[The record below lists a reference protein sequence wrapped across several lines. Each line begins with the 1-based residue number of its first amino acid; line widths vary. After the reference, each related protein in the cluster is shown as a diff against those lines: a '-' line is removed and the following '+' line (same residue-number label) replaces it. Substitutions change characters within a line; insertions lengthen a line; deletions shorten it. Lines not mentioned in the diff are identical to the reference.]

1 MKVSVIDLGYNSLKL
16 VNYEVR
22 RDKSFVAYGQ
32 QSVLAKVGEGLDQT
46 GFLGDKPIRRTIKAL
61 KQFRAIVD
69 LEHSNHVL
77 PVATSAVRE
86 AGNREQFL
94 EQAYQEAGFKF
105 KILTEKEE
113 AVYAFEGAKSATSVQ
128 AGLFFDLGGG
138 SLEMVIY
145 SRPSIRRILSVPL
158 GGLRLTDLYAKPNG
172 SYTKKNYA
180 RMRKRILE
188 LLPEKKHLPTS
199 KSLDLVGVGGSV
211 RALARYDQMRR
222 EYPLNKLH
230 NYSMKRNAVESVHLA
245 LRRMSTRTLRKNPA
259 IGQER
264 SQSIIAG
271 SLVVDLL
278 MEKIG
283 FRKLI
288 VSTHGLRDGVL
299 SAFLESPNS
308 YREGLVDRDLTREV
322 TQTHM
327 KASAQEK
334 LAKSL
339 LSHKN
344 LTRREYAIL
353 SEALDHV
360 LPDLPIYNPETL
372 FYIVLEADSVLPHQ
386 DQLIMALSVARAN
399 GMRRTEWAQ
408 TSYKRLLDKKSME
421 MVKKISVLIQ
431 LARLQQKTD
440 IHLSMRCERGI
451 PRLHIAQGKQH
462 IPKVLMKDILRDL
475 EDLEGSFNL
484 QLAL

>member
-1 MKVSVIDLGYNSLKL
+1 MKISVIDLGYNSLKL
-16 VNYEVR
+16 VNYDVR

-46 GFLGDKPIRRTIKAL
+46 GFLGDKPIRRTIKTL

-69 LEHSNHVL
+69 LEQSNHVL

-86 AGNREQFL
+86 AGNREDFL
-94 EQAYQEAGFKF
+94 KQAYHEAGFKF
-105 KILTEKEE
+105 KVLSEKEE
-113 AVYAFEGAKSATSVQ
+113 AVYAFEGAKSATSVH

-138 SLEMVIY
+138 SLEIVIY
-145 SRPSIRRILSVPL
+145 SEPTIRKILSVPL
-158 GGLRLTDLYAKPNG
+158 GGLRLTDLYAKPDG

-180 RMRKRILE
+180 RMGKRILE

-199 KSLDLVGVGGSV
+199 KNLDLVGVGGSV

-230 NYSMKRNAVESVHLA
+230 NYSMKKNAVESVHRA
-245 LRRMSTRTLRKNPA
+245 LRRMSTRTLKKSPA

-271 SLVVDLL
+271 SLVVHLL

-299 SAFLESPNS
+299 SAFLESPGA
-308 YREGLVDRDLTREV
+308 YRQGLVDRVLIREESTRTKV
-322 TQTHM
+322 
-327 KASAQEK
+327 SAQER

-339 LSHKN
+339 LSHRN
-344 LTRREYAIL
+344 LTNREYAIL

-360 LPDLPIYNPETL
+360 LPDLPVYNPETL
-372 FYIVLEADSVLPHQ
+372 FYIVLEADSILPHQ
-386 DQLIMALSVARAN
+386 DQLILALSVARAN
-399 GMRRTEWAQ
+399 GMRRTDWAE

-431 LARLQQKTD
+431 LAQLQQKTD
-440 IHLSMRCERGI
+440 IHLSMRSERGI
-451 PRLHIAQGKQH
+451 PRLHITQGKQH

-475 EDLEGSFNL
+475 EDLEGAFNL
-484 QLAL
+484 QLAI

>member
-1 MKVSVIDLGYNSLKL
+1 LKVSVIDLGYNSLKL

-46 GFLGDKPIRRTIKAL
+46 GFLGAKPVRRTLKAL

-69 LEHSNHVL
+69 LEHSKHVL

-86 AGNREQFL
+86 AGNREEFL
-94 EQAYQEAGFKF
+94 KQAYHETGFKF
-105 KILTEKEE
+105 KVLSEKEE
-113 AVYAFEGAKSATSVQ
+113 AVYAFEGAKSATRVH

-145 SRPSIRRILSVPL
+145 SEPTIKKILSVPL
-158 GGLRLTDLYAKPNG
+158 GGLRLTDLYAKPDG
-172 SYTKKNYA
+172 SFTKKNYA

-188 LLPEKKHLPTS
+188 LLPEKKHLPAS
-199 KSLDLVGVGGSV
+199 KNLELVGVGGSV
-211 RALARYDQMRR
+211 RAIARYDQMRR
-222 EYPLNKLH
+222 QYPLNKLH
-230 NYSMKRNAVESVHLA
+230 NYSMKKNAVESAHRA
-245 LRRMSTRTLRKNPA
+245 LRRMTLRTIRKNPA

-271 SLVVDLL
+271 SLVVHLL
-278 MEKIG
+278 MEKVG

-299 SAFLESPNS
+299 SAFLESPSS
-308 YREGLVDRDLTREV
+308 YRQGLLDGVLTREG
-322 TQTHM
+322 TTTRP
-327 KASAQEK
+327 KPSAPEK

-339 LSHKN
+339 LSHRN
-344 LTRREYAIL
+344 LTKKEYAIL

-372 FYIVLEADSVLPHQ
+372 FYIVLEADSPLSHQ

-399 GMRRTEWAQ
+399 GMRRTDWAQ

-421 MVKKISVLIQ
+421 MVKKISVLIRIAQ
-431 LARLQQKTD
+431 LQQKTD
-440 IHLSMRCERGI
+440 IQLSMSSERGI
-451 PRLHIAQGKQH
+451 PRLHITQGKQR

-475 EDLEGSFNL
+475 EDLEGAFNL
-484 QLAL
+484 QLAM

>member
-16 VNYEVR
+16 VNYEVK

-32 QSVLAKVGEGLDQT
+32 HSVLAKVGEGLDQT
-46 GFLGDKPIRRTIKAL
+46 GFLGDKPIRRTLKAL

-69 LEHSNHVL
+69 LEHSKHVL

-86 AGNREQFL
+86 AGNREEFL
-94 EQAYQEAGFKF
+94 RQAYLETGFKF
-105 KILTEKEE
+105 KVLSEKEE
-113 AVYAFEGAKSATSVQ
+113 AVYAFQGAKSATSVC

-145 SRPSIRRILSVPL
+145 SEPTIRKILSVPL
-158 GGLRLTDLYAKPNG
+158 GGLRLTDLYAKADG

-199 KSLDLVGVGGSV
+199 KNLELVGVGGSV
-211 RALARYDQMRR
+211 RAIARYDQMRR
-222 EYPLNKLH
+222 QYPLNKLH
-230 NYSMKRNAVESVHLA
+230 NYSMKKNAVESVHRA
-245 LRRMSTRTLRKNPA
+245 LRRMTLRTIRKNPA

-271 SLVVDLL
+271 SLVVHLL

-299 SAFLESPNS
+299 SAFLESPSS
-308 YREGLVDRDLTREV
+308 YRQGLVDRVLTRAG
-322 TQTHM
+322 TTTRP
-327 KASAQEK
+327 KPSAPEK

-339 LSHKN
+339 LSHRN
-344 LTRREYAIL
+344 LTKKEYAIL

-372 FYIVLEADSVLPHQ
+372 FYIVLEADSPLSHQ

-399 GMRRTEWAQ
+399 GMRRTDWAQ

-421 MVKKISVLIQ
+421 MVKKISVLMQIAQ
-431 LARLQQKTD
+431 LQQKTD
-440 IHLSMRCERGI
+440 IHLSMSSERGI

-462 IPKVLMKDILRDL
+462 IPKVLVKDILRDL

-484 QLAL
+484 QLAM

>member
-32 QSVLAKVGEGLDQT
+32 HSVLAKVGEGLDQT
-46 GFLGDKPIRRTIKAL
+46 GFLGDKPIRRTLKAL

-69 LEHSNHVL
+69 LERPDHVL

-86 AGNREQFL
+86 AGNREEFL
-94 EQAYQEAGFKF
+94 KQADQETGFKF
-105 KILTEKEE
+105 KVLSEKEE
-113 AVYAFEGAKSATSVQ
+113 AVYAFEGAKSATSVHS
-128 AGLFFDLGGG
+128 GLFFDLGGG

-145 SRPSIRRILSVPL
+145 SEPTVRKILSVPL
-158 GGLRLTDLYAKPNG
+158 GGLRLTDLYAKANG
-172 SYTKKNYA
+172 SYAKKNYA

-188 LLPEKKHLPTS
+188 LLPDKKNLPTS

-222 EYPLNKLH
+222 KYPLNKLH
-230 NYSMKRNAVESVHLA
+230 NYSMKRNAVESVHRA
-245 LRRMSTRTLRKNPA
+245 LRRMSLRAIRKNPA

-271 SLVVDLL
+271 SLVVHLL

-299 SAFLESPNS
+299 SGFLESPSS
-308 YREGLVDRDLTREV
+308 YRQGLVDRVLMREGAQAHV
-322 TQTHM
+322 

-339 LSHKN
+339 LSHRN
-344 LTRREYAIL
+344 LTKREYAIL

-360 LPDLPIYNPETL
+360 LPDLPIYNPETF
-372 FYIVLEADSVLPHQ
+372 FYIVLEADSVLSHV

-399 GMRRTEWAQ
+399 GMRRTDWVE

-431 LARLQQKTD
+431 LAQLQQKTD
-440 IHLSMRCERGI
+440 IDLTMSSERGV
-451 PRLHIAQGKQH
+451 PRLHIVQGKQH
-462 IPKVLMKDILRDL
+462 IPKVLMKNILRDL
-475 EDLEGSFNL
+475 EDLEGAFNL

>member
-22 RDKSFVAYGQ
+22 RDNSFVAYGQ

-46 GFLGDKPIRRTIKAL
+46 GFLGDKPIRRTLKAL
-61 KQFRAIVD
+61 KQYRAIVD
-69 LEHSNHVL
+69 LERSNHVL

-86 AGNREQFL
+86 AGNREDFL
-94 EQAYQEAGFKF
+94 KQAYYETGFKF
-105 KILTEKEE
+105 KVLSEKEE

-128 AGLFFDLGGG
+128 VGLFFDLGGG

-145 SRPSIRRILSVPL
+145 SAPTIRKILSVPL
-158 GGLRLTDLYAKPNG
+158 GGLRLTDLYAKPDG
-172 SYTKKNYA
+172 SYTRKNYA

-199 KSLDLVGVGGSV
+199 KNLDLVGVGGSV

-230 NYSMKRNAVESVHLA
+230 NYSMKKNAVESVHRA
-245 LRRMSTRTLRKNPA
+245 LRRMSLRTIRKHPA

-271 SLVVDLL
+271 SLVVHLL

-299 SAFLESPNS
+299 SAFLESPSS
-308 YREGLVDRDLTREV
+308 YRQGIVDKVLMREEIP
-322 TQTHM
+322 QA
-327 KASAQEK
+327 KASAPEK

-339 LSHKN
+339 LSHRN
-344 LTRREYAIL
+344 LTKREYTIL

-360 LPDLPIYNPETL
+360 LPDLPIYNVETL
-372 FYIVLEADSVLPHQ
+372 FYIVLEADSPLSHQ

-399 GMRRTEWAQ
+399 GMRRIDWAQ
-408 TSYKRLLDKKSME
+408 ATFKRLLDKKSME

-431 LARLQQKTD
+431 LAQLQEKTD
-440 IHLSMRCERGI
+440 IHLSMRSERGI

-475 EDLEGSFNL
+475 EDLEGAFNL
-484 QLAL
+484 QVAM

>member
-1 MKVSVIDLGYNSLKL
+1 LKVSVIDLGYNSLKL
-16 VNYEVR
+16 VNYDVR

-32 QSVLAKVGEGLDQT
+32 HSVLAKVGEGLDQT
-46 GFLGDKPIRRTIKAL
+46 GFLGDKPIRRTLKTL

-69 LEHSNHVL
+69 LEQSNHIL

-86 AGNREQFL
+86 AGNREEFL
-94 EQAYQEAGFKF
+94 KQTYQETGFKF
-105 KILTEKEE
+105 KVLSEKEE
-113 AVYAFEGAKSATSVQ
+113 AVYAFEGAKGATSVH

-145 SRPSIRRILSVPL
+145 SEPMIRKILSVPL
-158 GGLRLTDLYAKPNG
+158 GGLRLTDLYAKPDG

-199 KSLDLVGVGGSV
+199 KNLDLVGVGGSV

-230 NYSMKRNAVESVHLA
+230 NYSMKKNAVGSVHRA
-245 LRRMSTRTLRKNPA
+245 LRKMSIRTLEKNPA

-271 SLVVDLL
+271 SLVVHLL

-299 SAFLESPNS
+299 SAFLESPSS
-308 YREGLVDRDLTREV
+308 YRQGLADKVLIREE
-322 TQTHM
+322 TPTHT
-327 KASAQEK
+327 KASAQER
-334 LAKSL
+334 LARSL
-339 LSHKN
+339 LSHRN
-344 LTRREYAIL
+344 LTRKEYAIL

-360 LPDLPIYNPETL
+360 LPELPIYNPETL
-372 FYIVLEADSVLPHQ
+372 FYIVLEADSILSHQ
-386 DQLIMALSVARAN
+386 EQLIMALSVARAN
-399 GMRRTEWAQ
+399 GMRRTDWAQ

-421 MVKKISVLIQ
+421 TVKKISVLIQ
-431 LARLQQKTD
+431 LAQLQQKTD
-440 IHLSMRCERGI
+440 IHLSMSSERGI

-462 IPKVLMKDILRDL
+462 IPKVLLKDILRDL
-475 EDLEGSFNL
+475 EDLEGAFNL

>member
-1 MKVSVIDLGYNSLKL
+1 MKISVIDLGYNSLKL
-16 VNYEVR
+16 VNYDIR

-46 GFLGDKPIRRTIKAL
+46 GFLGDKPIRRTLKTL
-61 KQFRAIVD
+61 KQYRAIVD
-69 LEHSNHVL
+69 LEQSTHVL

-86 AGNREQFL
+86 AGNREEFL
-94 EQAYQEAGFKF
+94 KQAYQETGFKF
-105 KILTEKEE
+105 KVLSEREE
-113 AVYAFEGAKSATSVQ
+113 AVYAFEGAKSATSVR

-138 SLEMVIY
+138 SLEMVTY
-145 SRPSIRRILSVPL
+145 SEPTIRKILSVPL
-158 GGLRLTDLYAKPNG
+158 GGLRLTDLYAKPDG

-188 LLPEKKHLPTS
+188 LLPEKKHLPAS
-199 KSLDLVGVGGSV
+199 KNLDLVGVGGSV
-211 RALARYDQMRR
+211 RALARYDQMRL

-230 NYSMKRNAVESVHLA
+230 NYSMKKNAVESVHRA
-245 LRRMSTRTLRKNPA
+245 LRRMSMRTLKKNPA

-271 SLVVDLL
+271 SLVVHLM

-299 SAFLESPNS
+299 SAFLESPSS
-308 YREGLVDRDLTREV
+308 YRQGLVDKVMIREWTPRHKV
-322 TQTHM
+322 
-327 KASAQEK
+327 SAQEK
-334 LAKSL
+334 LARSL
-339 LSHKN
+339 LSHRN
-344 LTRREYAIL
+344 LTKKEYAIL

-360 LPDLPIYNPETL
+360 LPGLPIYNPETL
-372 FYIVLEADSVLPHQ
+372 FYIVLEADSVLSHQ

-399 GMRRTEWAQ
+399 GMRRTDWVE
-408 TSYKRLLDKKSME
+408 TSYKPLLDKKSME
-421 MVKKISVLIQ
+421 SVKKISVLIQ
-431 LARLQQKTD
+431 LAQLQQKTD
-440 IHLSMRCERGI
+440 IHLSMSSQRGI
-451 PRLHIAQGKQH
+451 PRLQIAKGAQR
-462 IPKVLMKDILRDL
+462 IPKVLVKDIMKDL

>member
-1 MKVSVIDLGYNSLKL
+1 VIDLGYNSLKL

-32 QSVLAKVGEGLDQT
+32 HSVLAKVGEGLDQT
-46 GFLGDKPIRRTIKAL
+46 GFLGNKPIRRTLKAL

-69 LEHSNHVL
+69 LEQSNHVL

-86 AGNREQFL
+86 AGNREEFL
-94 EQAYQEAGFKF
+94 KLAYQEAGFKF
-105 KILTEKEE
+105 KVLSEKEE
-113 AVYAFEGAKSATSVQ
+113 AVYAFEGAKSATSVH

-145 SRPSIRRILSVPL
+145 SEPTIRKILSVPL
-158 GGLRLTDLYAKPNG
+158 GGLRLSDLYAKPDG

-188 LLPEKKHLPTS
+188 LLPEKKHLPAS
-199 KSLDLVGVGGSV
+199 KNLDLVGVGGSV
-211 RALARYDQMRR
+211 RALARYDQMLCN
-222 EYPLNKLH
+222 YPLNKLH
-230 NYSMKRNAVESVHLA
+230 NYSMKRNAVGSVHRA
-245 LRRMSTRTLRKNPA
+245 LRRMSLRSIRKNPA

-271 SLVVDLL
+271 SLVVHLL

-299 SAFLESPNS
+299 SAFLENRVAFSQGFVDKALI
-308 YREGLVDRDLTREV
+308 REG
-322 TQTHM
+322 TQTRT
-327 KASAQEK
+327 KPSAPEK

-339 LSHKN
+339 LSHRN
-344 LTRREYAIL
+344 LTRREYSIL
-353 SEALDHV
+353 SETLDHV

-372 FYIVLEADSVLPHQ
+372 FYIVLETDSVLSHQ

-399 GMRRTEWAQ
+399 GMRRTDWAQ
-408 TSYKRLLDKKSME
+408 AGYKRLLDKKSME

-431 LARLQQKTD
+431 IAQLQQKTD
-440 IHLSMRCERGI
+440 IHLSMSSERGI
-451 PRLHIAQGKQH
+451 PRLHIAQGKQR

-475 EDLEGSFNL
+475 EDLEGAFNL

>member
-1 MKVSVIDLGYNSLKL
+1 LKVSVIDLGYNSLKL

-46 GFLGDKPIRRTIKAL
+46 GFLGAKPVRRTLKAL

-69 LEHSNHVL
+69 LEHSKHVL

-86 AGNREQFL
+86 AGNREEFL
-94 EQAYQEAGFKF
+94 KQAYLETGFKF
-105 KILTEKEE
+105 KVLSEKEE
-113 AVYAFEGAKSATSVQ
+113 AVYAFQGAKSATSVR

-145 SRPSIRRILSVPL
+145 SEPTIKKILSVPL
-158 GGLRLTDLYAKPNG
+158 GGLRLTDLYAKPDG
-172 SYTKKNYA
+172 SFTKKNYA

-188 LLPEKKHLPTS
+188 LLPEKKHLPAS
-199 KSLDLVGVGGSV
+199 KNLELVGVGGSV
-211 RALARYDQMRR
+211 RAIARYDQMRR
-222 EYPLNKLH
+222 QYPLNKLH
-230 NYSMKRNAVESVHLA
+230 NYSMKKNAVESAHRA
-245 LRRMSTRTLRKNPA
+245 LRRMTLRTIRKNPA

-271 SLVVDLL
+271 SLVVHLL
-278 MEKIG
+278 MEKVG

-299 SAFLESPNS
+299 SAFLESPSS
-308 YREGLVDRDLTREV
+308 YRQGLLDGVLTREG
-322 TQTHM
+322 TTTRP
-327 KASAQEK
+327 KPSAPEK

-339 LSHKN
+339 LSHRN
-344 LTRREYAIL
+344 LTKKEYAIL

-372 FYIVLEADSVLPHQ
+372 FYIVLEADSPLSHQ

-399 GMRRTEWAQ
+399 GMRRTDWAQ

-431 LARLQQKTD
+431 IAQLQQKTD
-440 IHLSMRCERGI
+440 IQLSMSSERGI
-451 PRLHIAQGKQH
+451 PRLHIAQGKQR
-462 IPKVLMKDILRDL
+462 IPKVLVKDILRDL
-475 EDLEGSFNL
+475 EDLEGAFNL
-484 QLAL
+484 QLAM

>member
-1 MKVSVIDLGYNSLKL
+1 VIDLGYNSLKL

-22 RDKSFVAYGQ
+22 RDKSFIAYGQ
-32 QSVLAKVGEGLDQT
+32 QSVPAKVGEGLDQT
-46 GFLGDKPIRRTIKAL
+46 GFLGDKPIRRTLKTL

-69 LEHSNHVL
+69 LEQPNHVL

-94 EQAYQEAGFKF
+94 KQAYQETGFKF
-105 KILTEKEE
+105 KVLSEKEE
-113 AVYAFEGAKSATSVQ
+113 AVYAFEGAKSATSVHT
-128 AGLFFDLGGG
+128 GLFFDLGGG

-145 SRPSIRRILSVPL
+145 SEPTIRKILSVPL

-172 SYTKKNYA
+172 AYTKKNYA

-188 LLPEKKHLPTS
+188 LLPEKKHLPPS
-199 KSLDLVGVGGSV
+199 KNLDLVGVGGSV
-211 RALARYDQMRR
+211 RAIARYDQMRR
-222 EYPLNKLH
+222 QYPLNKLH
-230 NYSMKRNAVESVHLA
+230 NYSMKKNAVESVHRA
-245 LRRMSTRTLRKNPA
+245 LRRMSLRTIRKNQA

-271 SLVVDLL
+271 SLVVHLL

-299 SAFLESPNS
+299 SAFLESPGL
-308 YREGLVDRDLTREV
+308 YRQGLVERVLMREE
-322 TQTHM
+322 TSTHT
-327 KASAQEK
+327 KASVPEK

-339 LSHKN
+339 LSHRN
-344 LTRREYAIL
+344 LTKREYAIL
-353 SEALDHV
+353 SEALNHV
-360 LPDLPIYNPETL
+360 LLDLPIYNPETL
-372 FYIVLEADSVLPHQ
+372 FYIVLETDSPLSHQ
-386 DQLIMALSVARAN
+386 DQLIMAMSVARAN
-399 GMRRTEWAQ
+399 GMRRTDWAQ

-431 LARLQQKTD
+431 IAQLQQKTD
-440 IHLSMRCERGI
+440 IHLSMSSERGI
-451 PRLHIAQGKQH
+451 PRLHMVQGKQH
-462 IPKVLMKDILRDL
+462 IPKVLVKDILRDL
-475 EDLEGSFNL
+475 EDLEGTFNL
-484 QLAL
+484 QLAI

>member
-1 MKVSVIDLGYNSLKL
+1 VIDLGYNSLKL

-22 RDKSFVAYGQ
+22 RDKSFIAYGQ

-46 GFLGDKPIRRTIKAL
+46 GFLGDKPIRRTLKTL

-69 LEHSNHVL
+69 LEQSNHVL

-94 EQAYQEAGFKF
+94 KQAYQETGFKF
-105 KILTEKEE
+105 KVLSEKEE
-113 AVYAFEGAKSATSVQ
+113 AVYAFEGAKSATSVHT
-128 AGLFFDLGGG
+128 GLFFDLGGG

-145 SRPSIRRILSVPL
+145 SEPTIRKILSVPL

-172 SYTKKNYA
+172 AYTKKNYA

-188 LLPEKKHLPTS
+188 LLPEKKHLPAS
-199 KSLDLVGVGGSV
+199 KNLDLVGVGGSV
-211 RALARYDQMRR
+211 RAIARYDQMRR
-222 EYPLNKLH
+222 QYPLNKLH
-230 NYSMKRNAVESVHLA
+230 NYSMKKNAVESVHRA
-245 LRRMSTRTLRKNPA
+245 LRRMSLRTIRKNQA

-271 SLVVDLL
+271 SLVVHLL

-299 SAFLESPNS
+299 SAFLESPGL
-308 YREGLVDRDLTREV
+308 YRQGLVERVLMREE
-322 TQTHM
+322 TSTHT
-327 KASAQEK
+327 KASVPEK

-339 LSHKN
+339 LSHRN
-344 LTRREYAIL
+344 LTKREYAIL
-353 SEALDHV
+353 SEALNHV

-372 FYIVLEADSVLPHQ
+372 FYIVLETDSPLSHQ
-386 DQLIMALSVARAN
+386 DQLIMAMSVARAN
-399 GMRRTEWAQ
+399 GMRRTDWAQ

-431 LARLQQKTD
+431 IAQLQQKTD
-440 IHLSMRCERGI
+440 IHLSMSSERGI
-451 PRLHIAQGKQH
+451 PRLHMVQGKQH
-462 IPKVLMKDILRDL
+462 IPKVLVKDILRDL
-475 EDLEGSFNL
+475 EDLEGTFNL
-484 QLAL
+484 QLAI

>member
-1 MKVSVIDLGYNSLKL
+1 MIDLGYNSLKL

-32 QSVLAKVGEGLDQT
+32 HSVLAKVGEGLDQT
-46 GFLGDKPIRRTIKAL
+46 GFLGDKPIRRTLKAL

-69 LEHSNHVL
+69 LERSDHVL

-86 AGNREQFL
+86 AGNREDFL
-94 EQAYQEAGFKF
+94 KQAYHETGFKF
-105 KILTEKEE
+105 KVLSEKEE
-113 AVYAFEGAKSATSVQ
+113 AAYAFEGAKSATSVN

-145 SRPSIRRILSVPL
+145 SEPTIRKILSVPL
-158 GGLRLTDLYAKPNG
+158 GGLRLTDLYAKPDG
-172 SYTKKNYA
+172 SYAKKSYA
-180 RMRKRILE
+180 RMRRRILE
-188 LLPEKKHLPTS
+188 LLPEKKHLPAS
-199 KSLDLVGVGGSV
+199 KNHDLVGVGGSV

-230 NYSMKRNAVESVHLA
+230 NYSMKKNAVESVHRA
-245 LRRMSTRTLRKNPA
+245 LRRMSLRTIRKNPA

-271 SLVVDLL
+271 SLVVHLL
-278 MEKIG
+278 MKKIG

-299 SAFLESPNS
+299 SAFLESPSS
-308 YREGLVDRDLTREV
+308 YRQGLVDRFLTREG
-322 TQTHM
+322 TATHT

-339 LSHKN
+339 LIHRN

-360 LPDLPIYNPETL
+360 LPELPLYNPETL
-372 FYIVLEADSVLPHQ
+372 FYIVLEADSRLSHQ

-399 GMRRTEWAQ
+399 GMRRTDWVQ
-408 TSYKRLLDKKSME
+408 TSYKRLLDKKSIE

-431 LARLQQKTD
+431 LARLQQRTD
-440 IHLSMRCERGI
+440 IHLSMSSERGI
-451 PRLHIAQGKQH
+451 PRLHIAQGKQQ
-462 IPKVLMKDILRDL
+462 IPKVLLKDILRDL
-475 EDLEGSFNL
+475 EDLEGAFDL

>member
-16 VNYEVR
+16 VNYEVK

-32 QSVLAKVGEGLDQT
+32 QSVLAKVGEGMDQT
-46 GFLGDKPIRRTIKAL
+46 GFLGDKPVRRTIKAL

-69 LEHSNHVL
+69 LEQSNHVL

-86 AGNREQFL
+86 AGNREDFL
-94 EQAYQEAGFKF
+94 RQAYQETGFKF
-105 KILTEKEE
+105 KVLSEKEE
-113 AVYAFEGAKSATSVQ
+113 AVYAFEGAKSATSVR

-145 SRPSIRRILSVPL
+145 SEPTIRKILSVPL
-158 GGLRLTDLYAKPNG
+158 GGLRLTDLYAKPDG

-188 LLPEKKHLPTS
+188 LLPEKRHLAAS
-199 KSLDLVGVGGSV
+199 KNLDLVGVGGSV

-222 EYPLNKLH
+222 KYPLNKLH
-230 NYSMKRNAVESVHLA
+230 NYSMKKNAVESVHRA
-245 LRRMSTRTLRKNPA
+245 LRRMSIRTLKKNPA

-271 SLVVDLL
+271 SLVVHLL
-278 MEKIG
+278 MKKIG

-288 VSTHGLRDGVL
+288 ISTHGLRDGVL
-299 SAFLESPNS
+299 SAFLETPGS
-308 YREGLVDRDLTREV
+308 YRQGLVDKVLIRGGMP
-322 TQTHM
+322 THT
-327 KASAQEK
+327 KASVQAK
-334 LAKSL
+334 LARSL
-339 LSHKN
+339 LSHRN
-344 LTRREYAIL
+344 LTKKEYAIL

-360 LPDLPIYNPETL
+360 LPELPIYNPETL
-372 FYIVLEADSVLPHQ
+372 FYIVLEADSLLSHQ

-399 GMRRTEWAQ
+399 GMRRTDWVQ
-408 TSYKRLLDKKSME
+408 TSYKGLLDKKSME
-421 MVKKISVLIQ
+421 SVKKISVLIQ
-431 LARLQQKTD
+431 LAQLQQKTD
-440 IHLSMRCERGI
+440 IHLSMSSERGI
-451 PRLHIAQGKQH
+451 PRLHITEGKQH

-475 EDLEGSFNL
+475 EDLEGAFNL
-484 QLAL
+484 QLAI

>member
-1 MKVSVIDLGYNSLKL
+1 MSFLSRPARLGKLGTETNSSNKPTKRQGSSSKFYPKKKKRYTLSKELRAPPAFKL
-16 VNYEVR
+16 G
-22 RDKSFVAYGQ
+22 SF
-32 QSVLAKVGEGLDQT
+32 ST
-46 GFLGDKPIRRTIKAL
+46 
-61 KQFRAIVD
+61 
-69 LEHSNHVL
+69 LE
-77 PVATSAVRE
+77 
-86 AGNREQFL
+86 
-94 EQAYQEAGFKF
+94 
-105 KILTEKEE
+105 EE
-113 AVYAFEGAKSATSVQ
+113 AWRW
-128 AGLFFDLGGG
+128 
-138 SLEMVIY
+138 VIY
-145 SRPSIRRILSVPL
+145 SEPTIRKILSVPL

-188 LLPEKKHLPTS
+188 LLPEKKHLPAS

-222 EYPLNKLH
+222 KYPLNKLH
-230 NYSMKRNAVESVHLA
+230 NYSMKRNAVESVHRA
-245 LRRMSTRTLRKNPA
+245 LRRMSLRTIRKNPA

-271 SLVVDLL
+271 SLVVHLL

-299 SAFLESPNS
+299 SAFLENPNAYRQGLLDKVLS
-308 YREGLVDRDLTREV
+308 REGTPA
-322 TQTHM
+322 HA
-327 KASAQEK
+327 KAPAQEK
-334 LAKSL
+334 LARSL
-339 LSHKN
+339 LSHRN
-344 LTRREYAIL
+344 LTKKEYAIL

-372 FYIVLEADSVLPHQ
+372 FYIVLEADSLLPHQ

-399 GMRRTEWAQ
+399 GMRRTDWAQ

-431 LARLQQKTD
+431 LAQLQQKTD
-440 IHLSMRCERGI
+440 IHLSMRSERGI
-451 PRLHIAQGKQH
+451 PRLHIAQGKQR

-475 EDLEGSFNL
+475 EDLEGAFNL

>member
-1 MKVSVIDLGYNSLKL
+1 LKVSVIDLGYNSLKL

-46 GFLGDKPIRRTIKAL
+46 GFLGAKPVRRTLKAL

-69 LEHSNHVL
+69 LEHSKHVL

-86 AGNREQFL
+86 AGNREEFL
-94 EQAYQEAGFKF
+94 RQAYLETGFKF
-105 KILTEKEE
+105 KVLSEKEE
-113 AVYAFEGAKSATSVQ
+113 AVYAFEGAKGATSVR

-145 SRPSIRRILSVPL
+145 SEPMIEKILSVPL
-158 GGLRLTDLYAKPNG
+158 GGLRLTDLYAKPDG

-188 LLPEKKHLPTS
+188 LLPGKKHLPAS
-199 KSLDLVGVGGSV
+199 KDLELVGVGGSV
-211 RALARYDQMRR
+211 RAIARYDQMRR
-222 EYPLNKLH
+222 QYPLNKLH
-230 NYSMKRNAVESVHLA
+230 NYSMKKNAVESIHLT
-245 LRRMSTRTLRKNPA
+245 LRRMSLRTIRKNPA

-271 SLVVDLL
+271 SLVVHLL

-299 SAFLESPNS
+299 SAFLESPSS
-308 YREGLVDRDLTREV
+308 YRQGLVDRVLTLEG
-322 TQTHM
+322 TTTHP
-327 KASAQEK
+327 KPSASEK

-339 LSHKN
+339 LSHRN
-344 LTRREYAIL
+344 LTKKEYAIL

-360 LPDLPIYNPETL
+360 LPDLPTYNPETL
-372 FYIVLEADSVLPHQ
+372 FYIVLEADSPLSHQ

-399 GMRRTEWAQ
+399 GMRRTDWAQ
-408 TSYKRLLDKKSME
+408 TNYKRLLDKKSME

-431 LARLQQKTD
+431 IAQLQQKTN
-440 IHLSMRCERGI
+440 IHLSMSSERGI
-451 PRLHIAQGKQH
+451 PRLHIAQGKHQ
-462 IPKVLMKDILRDL
+462 IPKVLLKDILRDL
-475 EDLEGSFNL
+475 EDLEGTFNL
-484 QLAL
+484 QLAM

>member
-1 MKVSVIDLGYNSLKL
+1 LKVSVIDLGYNSLKL

-94 EQAYQEAGFKF
+94 KQAYQETGFNF
-105 KILTEKEE
+105 KVLSEKEE

-308 YREGLVDRDLTREV
+308 YREGLVEWDLTREV

-431 LARLQQKTD
+431 LAQLQQKTD
-440 IHLSMRCERGI
+440 IHLSMRSERGI

-475 EDLEGSFNL
+475 EDLEGAFNL

>member
-1 MKVSVIDLGYNSLKL
+1 VIDLGYNSLKL

-69 LEHSNHVL
+69 LEQSSHVL

-86 AGNREQFL
+86 AGNREEFL
-94 EQAYQEAGFKF
+94 KQAYQETGFKF
-105 KILTEKEE
+105 KVLSEKEE
-113 AVYAFEGAKSATSVQ
+113 AVYAFEGAKSATSVH
-128 AGLFFDLGGG
+128 AGTFFDLGGG

-145 SRPSIRRILSVPL
+145 SEPTIRKILSVPL

-172 SYTKKNYA
+172 SYTKKNYG
-180 RMRKRILE
+180 RMRKRIFE

-199 KSLDLVGVGGSV
+199 KTLDLVGVGGSV
-211 RALARYDQMRR
+211 RALARYDQLRR
-222 EYPLNKLH
+222 KYPLNKLH
-230 NYSMKRNAVESVHLA
+230 NYSMKKNAVESVHRA
-245 LRRMSTRTLRKNPA
+245 LRRMSPRTIRKNPA

-271 SLVVDLL
+271 SLVVHLL

-299 SAFLESPNS
+299 SAFLESPSS
-308 YREGLVDRDLTREV
+308 YRQGLVDRVLMREGA
-322 TQTHM
+322 QTHV

-339 LSHKN
+339 LSHRN
-344 LTRREYAIL
+344 LTKREYAIL

-372 FYIVLEADSVLPHQ
+372 FYIVLEADSPLSHQ
-386 DQLIMALSVARAN
+386 DQLVMALSVARAN
-399 GMRRTEWAQ
+399 GMRRTDWAQ

-440 IHLSMRCERGI
+440 IHLSIGSERGI
-451 PRLHIAQGKQH
+451 PRLHISQGKQH

-475 EDLEGSFNL
+475 EDLEGTFNL
-484 QLAL
+484 QLAM

>member
-1 MKVSVIDLGYNSLKL
+1 LKVSVIDLGYNSLKL

-69 LEHSNHVL
+69 LEQSNHIL
-77 PVATSAVRE
+77 PVTTSAVRE
-86 AGNREQFL
+86 AGNREEFL
-94 EQAYQEAGFKF
+94 KQAYQETGFKF
-105 KILTEKEE
+105 KVLSEKEE
-113 AVYAFEGAKSATSVQ
+113 AVYAFEGAKSATSVH

-145 SRPSIRRILSVPL
+145 SEPTIRKILSVPL
-158 GGLRLTDLYAKPNG
+158 GGLRLTDLYAKPDG

-199 KSLDLVGVGGSV
+199 KNLDLVGVGGSV
-211 RALARYDQMRR
+211 RALARYDQMRS

-230 NYSMKRNAVESVHLA
+230 NYSMKKNAVESVHRA
-245 LRRMSTRTLRKNPA
+245 LRRMSIRALKKNPA

-271 SLVVDLL
+271 SLVVHLL
-278 MEKIG
+278 MKKIG

-299 SAFLESPNS
+299 SAFLESPSS
-308 YREGLVDRDLTREV
+308 YREGLVDRVVRRER
-322 TQTHM
+322 TESRM
-327 KASAQEK
+327 KASSREK
-334 LAKSL
+334 LAGSL
-339 LSHKN
+339 LSRRN
-344 LTRREYAIL
+344 LTKKEYAIL
-353 SEALDHV
+353 SEALEHV
-360 LPDLPIYNPETL
+360 LPELPIYNPETL
-372 FYIVLEADSVLPHQ
+372 FYIVLEADSVLSHQ

-399 GMRRTEWAQ
+399 GMRRTGWAE
-408 TSYKRLLDKKSME
+408 TSYKSLLDKKSME

-431 LARLQQKTD
+431 LAQLQQKTD
-440 IHLSMRCERGI
+440 IHLSMSSERGI

-462 IPKVLMKDILRDL
+462 IPKVLLKDILRDL
-475 EDLEGSFNL
+475 EDLEGAFNL

>member
-1 MKVSVIDLGYNSLKL
+1 MKISVIDLGYNTLKL
-16 VNYEVR
+16 VNYDVR

-46 GFLGDKPIRRTIKAL
+46 GFLGDKPIRRTIKTL

-69 LEHSNHVL
+69 LEQSNHVL

-86 AGNREQFL
+86 AGNREDFL
-94 EQAYQEAGFKF
+94 KQAYQEAGFKF
-105 KILTEKEE
+105 KVLSEKEE
-113 AVYAFEGAKSATSVQ
+113 AVYAFEGAKSATSVH

-138 SLEMVIY
+138 SLEIVIY
-145 SRPSIRRILSVPL
+145 SEPTIRKILSVPL
-158 GGLRLTDLYAKPNG
+158 GGLRLTDLYAKPDG

-199 KSLDLVGVGGSV
+199 KNLDLVGVGGSV

-230 NYSMKRNAVESVHLA
+230 NYSMKKNAVESVHRA
-245 LRRMSTRTLRKNPA
+245 LRRMSTRTLKKSPA

-271 SLVVDLL
+271 SLVVHLL

-299 SAFLESPNS
+299 SAFLESPGA
-308 YREGLVDRDLTREV
+308 YRQGLVDRVLIREESTRTKV
-322 TQTHM
+322 
-327 KASAQEK
+327 SAQER

-339 LSHKN
+339 LSHRN
-344 LTRREYAIL
+344 LTNREYAIL

-360 LPDLPIYNPETL
+360 LPDLPVYNPETL
-372 FYIVLEADSVLPHQ
+372 FYIVLEADSILPHQ
-386 DQLIMALSVARAN
+386 DQLILALSVARAN
-399 GMRRTEWAQ
+399 GMRRTDWAE

-431 LARLQQKTD
+431 LAQLQQKTD
-440 IHLSMRCERGI
+440 IHLSMRSERGI
-451 PRLHIAQGKQH
+451 PRLHITQGKQH

-475 EDLEGSFNL
+475 EDLEGAFNL
-484 QLAL
+484 QLAI

>member
-1 MKVSVIDLGYNSLKL
+1 MKISVIDLGYNSLKL
-16 VNYEVR
+16 VNYDVR

-46 GFLGDKPIRRTIKAL
+46 GFLGDKPIKRTIKAL

-69 LEHSNHVL
+69 LEQSDQVL

-86 AGNREQFL
+86 AGNREEFL
-94 EQAYQEAGFKF
+94 RQAYQEAGFRF
-105 KILTEKEE
+105 KVLSEKEE
-113 AVYAFEGAKSATSVQ
+113 AVYAFEGAKSATSVH

-145 SRPSIRRILSVPL
+145 SEPTIRKILSVPL
-158 GGLRLTDLYAKPNG
+158 GGLRLTDLYANPDG

-188 LLPEKKHLPTS
+188 LLPEKKHLPAS
-199 KSLDLVGVGGSV
+199 KNLDLVGVGGSV

-222 EYPLNKLH
+222 KYPLNKLH
-230 NYSMKRNAVESVHLA
+230 NYSMKKNAVESVHRA
-245 LRRMSTRTLRKNPA
+245 LRRMSIRTLKKNPA

-271 SLVVDLL
+271 SLAVHLL
-278 MEKIG
+278 MKKIG

-299 SAFLESPNS
+299 SAFLENPNA
-308 YREGLVDRDLTREV
+308 YRQGLVDKVLIRGGTP
-322 TQTHM
+322 THT
-327 KASAQEK
+327 KESAQEK
-334 LAKSL
+334 LARSL
-339 LSHKN
+339 LSHRN
-344 LTRREYAIL
+344 LTRKEYAIL

-360 LPDLPIYNPETL
+360 LPELPIYNPETL
-372 FYIVLEADSVLPHQ
+372 FYIVLEADSVLSHQ
-386 DQLIMALSVARAN
+386 DQLILALSVARAN
-399 GMRRTEWAQ
+399 GMRRTDWIQ
-408 TSYKRLLDKKSME
+408 TSYKNLLDKKSME
-421 MVKKISVLIQ
+421 SVKKISVMIQ
-431 LARLQQKTD
+431 LAQLQQKTD
-440 IHLSMRCERGI
+440 IRLSMSSERGI

-475 EDLEGSFNL
+475 EDLEDAFNL
-484 QLAL
+484 QVAV

>member
-46 GFLGDKPIRRTIKAL
+46 GFLGAKPVRRTLKAL

-69 LEHSNHVL
+69 LEHSKHVL

-86 AGNREQFL
+86 AGNREEFL
-94 EQAYQEAGFKF
+94 RQAYLETGFKF
-105 KILTEKEE
+105 KVLSEKEE
-113 AVYAFEGAKSATSVQ
+113 AVYAFEGAKGATSVR

-145 SRPSIRRILSVPL
+145 SEPMIKKILSVPL
-158 GGLRLTDLYAKPNG
+158 GGLRLTDLYAKADG

-188 LLPEKKHLPTS
+188 LLPEKKRLPAS
-199 KSLDLVGVGGSV
+199 KNLELVGVGGSV
-211 RALARYDQMRR
+211 RAIARYDQMRR
-222 EYPLNKLH
+222 QYPLNKLH
-230 NYSMKRNAVESVHLA
+230 NYSMKKNAVEGVHRA
-245 LRRMSTRTLRKNPA
+245 LRRMTLRTIRKNPA

-271 SLVVDLL
+271 SLVVHLL
-278 MEKIG
+278 MEKAG

-299 SAFLESPNS
+299 SAFLENPSS
-308 YREGLVDRDLTREV
+308 YRQRVVDKVLMREGTTTR
-322 TQTHM
+322 TKT
-327 KASAQEK
+327 SAPER

-339 LSHKN
+339 LSHRN
-344 LTRREYAIL
+344 LTKREYAIL

-360 LPDLPIYNPETL
+360 LPSLPTYNPETL
-372 FYIVLEADSVLPHQ
+372 FYIVLEADSPLSHE

-399 GMRRTEWAQ
+399 GMRRTDWAQ

-421 MVKKISVLIQ
+421 MVKKISVLMQIAQ
-431 LARLQQKTD
+431 LQQKTD
-440 IHLSMRCERGI
+440 IHLSMSSERGI

-462 IPKVLMKDILRDL
+462 IPKVLVKDILRDL

-484 QLAL
+484 QLAM